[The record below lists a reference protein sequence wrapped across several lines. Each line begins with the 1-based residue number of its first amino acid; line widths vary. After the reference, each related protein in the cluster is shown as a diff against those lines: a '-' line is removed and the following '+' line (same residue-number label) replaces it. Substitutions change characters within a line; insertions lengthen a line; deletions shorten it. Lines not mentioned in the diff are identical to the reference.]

1 MIGSIILFLV
11 VLSVLVLVHEFGH
24 YWVAKRSGVWVEEF
38 GWGLPPRAIGKKIG
52 ETIYSINWLPFGG
65 FVRLHGEQN
74 EEGVTDPKRAFINI
88 PKRKKAAIITA
99 GVIMNFLLAIV
110 CFSISYSF
118 TGVPGD
124 VNAVKLVEISEGSP
138 AAESGLT
145 NDEYVVSVNGVRI
158 TDIDQFQEE
167 IAQHLGE
174 EVSLGVGNTVE
185 NANRTVLLV
194 PRVDPPEGEGALGV
208 VIVDTE
214 TYYPPWYLRPFYGI
228 YYGFQEAFFWGAAI
242 IGGLVTMIG
251 NLLHGQVP
259 SDLAGPVGIYAI
271 TTEAA
276 KFGVISLINFVGV
289 LSVNLAILNILP
301 FPALDGG
308 RLVFVGLE
316 TFIPRERLNKYEG
329 YVNTAGMVFLLLLVF
344 AISAVDVKRLVQAGS
359 LSGFIESLAP

>member
-1 MIGSIILFLV
+1 MIGSILLFLI

-38 GWGLPPRAIGKKIG
+38 GWGLPPRAIGKKMG

-65 FVRLHGEQN
+65 FVRLHGETN

-99 GVIMNFLLAIV
+99 GVVMNFLLAIV

-124 VNAVKLVEISEGSP
+124 INAVKVVEISEGSP
-138 AAESGLT
+138 AAESGLNT
-145 NDEYVVSVNGVRI
+145 DEYVVSVNGVRI
-158 TDIDQFQEE
+158 ADIDEFQKEITQF
-167 IAQHLGE
+167 AGE
-174 EVSLGVGNTVE
+174 EVSLGVGTTVE
-185 NANRTVLLV
+185 SANRTVLIV
-194 PRVDPPEGEGALGV
+194 PRVNPPEGQGALGV

-214 TYYPPWYLRPFYGI
+214 TYFPPWYLRPFYGI
-228 YYGFQEAFFWGAAI
+228 YYGFKEALFWGATI
-242 IGGLVTMIG
+242 IGGLIAMIA
-251 NLLHGQVP
+251 NLFKGQVP
-259 SDLAGPVGIYAI
+259 GDLAGPVGIYAI

-276 KFGVISLINFVGV
+276 KFGVVSLINFVGV

-316 TFIPRERLNKYEG
+316 TFIPREKLNRYESA
-329 YVNTAGMVFLLLLVF
+329 VNTVGMVFLLLLVLL
-344 AISAVDVKRLVQAGS
+344 ISAVDVKRLIQAGS
-359 LSGFIESLAP
+359 ISGFIDSLAP